1 MCKKNAEREEIRES
15 YLKLA
20 RLYHPDI
27 CKGSE
32 EYFAHLTSAYQTLMD
47 DNKRVEYDNDNVY
60 TKDYFS
66 FNLLGH
72 KIDTRNIFWTFIL
85 VFGTYRGYKY
95 YQDNYVIQCPLS
107 TYEKMASVDLEHRNQ
122 VSKEKD

>member
-1 MCKKNAEREEIRES
+1 
-15 YLKLA
+15 
-20 RLYHPDI
+20 
-27 CKGSE
+27 
-32 EYFAHLTSAYQTLMD
+32 MD

-66 FNLLGH
+66 FNFLGH
-72 KIDTRNIFWTFIL
+72 KIDTRNIFWTFII

-95 YQDNYVIQCPLS
+95 YQDNYVVQCPLS
-107 TYEKMASVDLEHRNQ
+107 TYEKSASIDLEHRNK